1 MRSNPE
7 ERARPASISTAL
19 APEDVGRLV
28 QELAIALRRPAEP
41 EDFAPLLPGQ
51 LAGRAGDAAS
61 ELPQILKPK
70 SNDADLPRLSTWR
83 VDPSTRMG
91 RRVGLSERL
100 TSSLPRVVTGLAAV
114 VMLAM
119 ASAGAINS
127 FANLNAE
134 PDAQIAAISPEAA
147 AATTASTVTGLV
159 DEGRRMIDR
168 GDIAA
173 ARSLLE
179 RAAKAGEPA
188 AMMALAETL
197 DPNMLA
203 AWGARGLAADPRAA
217 RELYARAHSAGI
229 ADARQRLKA
238 LEETP

>member
-7 ERARPASISTAL
+7 EWARPASM
-19 APEDVGRLV
+19 PEDVGRLV
-28 QELAIALRRPAEP
+28 QELAIALRRPADP
-41 EDFAPLLPGQ
+41 EDFAQLLPGQ
-51 LAGRAGDAAS
+51 FAGRTGDAGG

-70 SNDADLPRLSTWR
+70 LDDADLPRLSTWR

-91 RRVGLSERL
+91 RRSRLSERV
-100 TSSLPRVVTGLAAV
+100 TSSVPRIFTGLAAIA
-114 VMLAM
+114 MLAM

-127 FANLNAE
+127 FASLNTG
-134 PDAQIAAISPEAA
+134 PDTQIAAILPEAA
-147 AATTASTVTGLV
+147 PATAPSGVTDLV
-159 DEGRRMIDR
+159 DQGRRMIDR
-168 GDIAA
+168 GNIAA

-217 RELYARAHSAGI
+217 REHYAKAHSAGI
-229 ADARQRLKA
+229 ASARQRLEA
-238 LEETP
+238 LKETP

>member
-1 MRSNPE
+1 MS
-7 ERARPASISTAL
+7 AAL
-19 APEDVGRLV
+19 PPEDIGRLV
-28 QELAIALRRPAEP
+28 QELAIALRRPIEP

-51 LAGRAGDAAS
+51 FADRNGDAGG

-70 SNDADLPRLSTWR
+70 LDDADLPRLSTWR

-91 RRVGLSERL
+91 RRSRLSERV
-100 TSSLPRVVTGLAAV
+100 TSSVPRIFTGLAAIA
-114 VMLAM
+114 MLAM

-127 FANLNAE
+127 FASLNTG
-134 PDAQIAAISPEAA
+134 PDTQIAAILPEAA
-147 AATTASTVTGLV
+147 PATAPSGVTDLV
-159 DEGRRMIDR
+159 DQGRRMIDR
-168 GDIAA
+168 GNIAA

-217 RELYARAHSAGI
+217 RELYAKAHSAGI
-229 ADARQRLKA
+229 ASARQRLEA
-238 LEETP
+238 LKETP